1 MNTRQAIQPSN
12 TPTVLS
18 ISYSASR
25 KRFATALSE
34 GFRTYRLDNCLLA
47 YQPSLSIN
55 SAATIA
61 EPLDDRYCA
70 FVFKHKSKNAGPNV
84 VVFWDAI
91 LERELSSFDLHEPI
105 LGVRLTSKWMAV
117 ILEQRTVLFQYQEL
131 QSRAGSH
138 AEHDDSS
145 SEQTEIEPLE
155 PIRAPNLA
163 HSIYPTSINTFA
175 VASLS
180 NELLVLPAQSIGQ
193 VQLITLKSESGAACT
208 KRVLKAHNS
217 ALRCIALSPDGS
229 LLATTSQHGTLIRV
243 FSTQT
248 TERIA
253 EFRRGMDPSII
264 YSLAFSIGNRFV
276 ASTSDKGTLH
286 VYDIRPSIPAPP
298 TAERAPP
305 AKARPKHPA
314 YPIHRIAAGAGLDR
328 DSQSGVSLGRSS
340 PAPSITVGG
349 HGYGYHSPGYG
360 YHGSVQEYYGLRPPP
375 VAASPPA
382 RDAAVSTMAA
392 LKAHSLMPQAV
403 RDVRSVASAP
413 FFIGNDPAH
422 WQGGVAHSWT
432 TAPNGT
438 KKRVTNPVSSLPNDP
453 SGKPPKGIITF
464 DPTASETN
472 DDAGA
477 VIYVIGG
484 GSDARWEKFEL
495 LPSASGD
502 GTWTLVNR
510 GFRNYL
516 TRQFAD

>member
-25 KRFATALSE
+25 KRFATALSD

-47 YQPSLSIN
+47 YQPSLSIS

-91 LERELSSFDLHEPI
+91 LERELSSFDFHEPI

-117 ILEQRTVLFQYQEL
+117 ILEQRTVLFQYQDL
-131 QSRAGSH
+131 QPRACSP
-138 AEHDDSS
+138 AEHDDSG
-145 SEQTEIEPLE
+145 SEQTEIEPME

-163 HSIYPTSINTFA
+163 HSIYPTSINMFA

-193 VQLITLKSESGAACT
+193 VQLITLKSEPGAACT

-217 ALRCIALSPDGS
+217 SLRCIALSPDGS
-229 LLATTSQHGTLIRV
+229 LLATTSQQGTLIRV
-243 FSTQT
+243 FSTKT
-248 TERIA
+248 TEKIA
-253 EFRRGMDPSII
+253 EFRRGMDQSII

-286 VYDIRPSIPAPP
+286 VFDMRPSSPAP
-298 TAERAPP
+298 TAAERAPLT
-305 AKARPKHPA
+305 KARPRYPA

-349 HGYGYHSPGYG
+349 LGYG

-392 LKAHSLMPQAV
+392 LKANSLMPQAV

-413 FFIGNDPAH
+413 FFTGNDSAH
-422 WQGGVAHSWT
+422 WQGGLAHSWT

-438 KKRVTNPVSSLPNDP
+438 KKRVKNPVSSLPNDP

-472 DDAGA
+472 DDAGAA